1 MPVFTHAFRLSV
13 DRPESQ
19 SQPSTGSD
27 RFGLQISPNAAT
39 ESAVVVL
46 QGSINEQDWVDL
58 AEATLRAP
66 MVGAGGTTKSPVVR
80 YVRAVVR
87 TLTGDGAEVVVHV
100 VAK

>member
-1 MPVFTHAFRLSV
+1 MPVFTHAWRLTPG
-13 DRPESQ
+13 RPESQ

-27 RFGLQISPNAAT
+27 RFGLQISPNEATEAAT
-39 ESAVVVL
+39 VAL
-46 QGSINEQDWVDL
+46 QGSINERDWVDL
-58 AEATLRAP
+58 AVATLKDS

-80 YVRAVVR
+80 YVRAVAR